1 MPRMRLSHL
10 KSLEILQLV
19 RTHGY
24 ISRSQVA
31 EKADASPFLVSKI
44 CDSLLAG
51 NFIAEAGHGDSTGGR
66 RPTLLSLRPDF
77 GRLIGV
83 HLGSVNVRI
92 ALTDFKGN
100 LIEYTKDRS
109 QASEGPEIAMRHL
122 ITLIDRMLQKAK
134 LKQSD
139 LNGIGMGVSG
149 VVERNTG
156 VMIFWPKLPLWTNVS
171 VKKMLEDKY
180 KTLVQLED
188 TSRTRALA
196 EYRLGGADAAKHFI
210 YVAVGAGIG
219 AALFLDGHLY
229 SGAGGFAGEFGHIT
243 AIENGRLCSCGNR
256 GCLETLV
263 SASALIRKARHGLSA
278 GLSNT
283 LMEIAQGDARSVSVE
298 MLAQAARTGD
308 RFTARLLSE
317 AGAHLGRGIVGLLN
331 LLNPE
336 LIVIGGGVA
345 SAVGDLLLPEIE
357 RVVQQR
363 AMIQDVN
370 QVQIRISKLGDEEWA
385 LGATL
390 VVVEKALA
398 QAFLKALE
406 RKKRPS
412 R

>member
-44 CDSLLAG
+44 CDNLLAG

-66 RPTLLSLRPDF
+66 RPTLLSLRHDF

-92 ALTDFKGN
+92 ALTD
-100 LIEYTKDRS
+100 
-109 QASEGPEIAMRHL
+109 SEGPEVAMLRL
-122 ITLIDRMLQKAK
+122 MNLIDHTLQKAK
-134 LKQSD
+134 LRHSE
-139 LNGIGMGVSG
+139 LNGIGIGVSG
-149 VVERNTG
+149 VVERSTG
-156 VMIFWPKLPLWTNVS
+156 VMMFWPKLPLWMNVP

-196 EYRLGGADAAKHFI
+196 EYRLGGADAANHFI

-219 AALFLDGHLY
+219 AALFLDGRLY

-243 AIENGRLCSCGNR
+243 AIEHGRLCSCGNR

-283 LMEIAQGDARSVSVE
+283 LMEIVQGDARSVSVE
-298 MLAQAARTGD
+298 MLAQAARAGD
-308 RFTARLLSE
+308 RFTTRLLSE

-345 SAVGDLLLPEIE
+345 SAVGDLLLPEVE

-370 QVQIRISKLGDEEWA
+370 QVQIRMSKLGEKEWA

-390 VVVEKALA
+390 VVVERALA